1 MNWWIWGSAL
11 LAYAG
16 FRLWYDSWRGPVTK
30 AEIDEFFRNMEG
42 TPSAEVNDMAVLR
55 QFLEKDDGREFF
67 MLNLVKFQAGEV
79 PHPVTGKPSSGVAM
93 MQQYMKT
100 FVPSLLARAG
110 HPAMAA
116 RKIGGYIDSWNCA
129 PDPGWTIVGYMR
141 YRSRRDMMALV
152 AGPVFHEMHPFKIAG
167 TAETF
172 SFPTHP
178 VVALVGPRIWVGLAI
193 LLVASFAQI
202 AVLLAR

>member
-1 MNWWIWGSAL
+1 MTWWIWGLAL

-16 FRLWYDSWRGPVTK
+16 FRAWYDSWSGPVTK
-30 AEIDEFFRNMEG
+30 EEIDGFFRRLEG
-42 TPSAEVNDMAVLR
+42 TPSAAVNDMAVLR
-55 QFLEKDDGREFF
+55 RFLEDDDGREFF

-79 PHPVTGKPSSGVAM
+79 AHPVTGRQVSGVAL
-93 MQQYMKT
+93 MQQYMKA
-100 FVPSLLARAG
+100 FVPSMLSRAG

-116 RKIGGYIDSWNCA
+116 RKIGGYIDSWNCT

-172 SFPTHP
+172 SFPTRP
-178 VVALVGPRIWVGLAI
+178 VVPLVGPRTWMALVIA
-193 LLVASFAQI
+193 LVASLAQV